1 MKSRDEVLTILA
13 HHKTRLMQ
21 RWHLGSLALFGSVA
35 RNEQTEASDVDLLVE
50 MTQPMGWEFFDLIT
64 ELETLLGERVDL
76 YQFKVRIA
84 YSFLYVGVRF
94 IASF

>member
-1 MKSRDEVLTILA
+1 MMKSREEVLTILA

-21 RWHLGSLALFGSVA
+21 RWHLNSLALFGSVA

-76 YQFKVRIA
+76 IDRSQIKPKAWHYIVNEVIN
-84 YSFLYVGVRF
+84 V
-94 IASF
+94 